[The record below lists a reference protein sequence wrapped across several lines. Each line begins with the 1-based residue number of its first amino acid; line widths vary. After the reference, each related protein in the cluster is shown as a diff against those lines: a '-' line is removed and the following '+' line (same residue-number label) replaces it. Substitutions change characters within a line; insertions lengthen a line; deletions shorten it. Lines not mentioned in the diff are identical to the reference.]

1 VGVIDYFAQRTRIAR
16 VGPFTA
22 NVVEIIDAPWDPN
35 DSLP

>member
-1 VGVIDYFAQRTRIAR
+1 VGVIDTYAERIHLAR